1 VIDFRYHLV
10 SLVSVFMALAI
21 GVVLG
26 AGPLKE
32 SIGDTLSN
40 QVDGLVRDKTALQ
53 QAVANRDQ
61 QIGNRDTFV
70 TSVSGPLVAGQL
82 GGRSVVLVTLPGTA
96 KDDADAVAEVLKAGG
111 AELTGQVALQDRWFD
126 PAQKEFRRTL
136 AASQLQY
143 VDPKP
148 PASAGAD
155 GELSAV
161 LARAVLTGDIAKAGE
176 QDAEAET
183 ILGALTGGDLVAV
196 QGKPQRRATA
206 AVVLAPLPDKAPGA
220 GDRAWVDATSSSVTA
235 LLPAL
240 DSAGTGTVLG
250 GPLETA
256 TGDGLLVAV
265 RGNKDVTK
273 DVSTVDSAN
282 TPMGRITIVL
292 ALREQLAGDSGQYG
306 FGQDVTAP
314 TPTPVQA
321 QAAGSGG

>member
-1 VIDFRYHLV
+1 MIDFRYHLV

-61 QIGNRDTFV
+61 QIGNRDTFI
-70 TSVSGPLVAGQL
+70 TSLSGPLVAGQL

-96 KDDADAVAEVLKAGG
+96 KDDADAVTKVLRAGG

-126 PAQKEFRRTL
+126 PAQKELRQQVV
-136 AASQLQY
+136 ASQLQY
-143 VDPKP
+143 VDPEP
-148 PASAGAD
+148 PASAGSD
-155 GELSAV
+155 GQLAAV

-176 QDAEAET
+176 PDAQAET
-183 ILGALTGGDLVAV
+183 ILGALTAGDLVSV
-196 QGKPQRRATA
+196 QGKPQQRATA
-206 AVVLAPLPDKAPGA
+206 AVVLAPAPGKAPGA
-220 GDRAWVDATSSSVTA
+220 GDQTWLDATSGAVTA

-240 DSAGTGTVLG
+240 DSAGAGTVLAA
-250 GPLETA
+250 PLEAA
-256 TGDGLLVAV
+256 TGDGLLASL
-265 RGNKDVTK
+265 RGNRDVTN
-273 DVSTVDSAN
+273 DVSTVDSAS

-292 ALREQLAGDSGQYG
+292 ALREQLSGGSGQYG

-314 TPTPVQA
+314 TPAPVQA